1 MSDDREAEV
10 LALIAQGRQ
19 RLTRLAE
26 SRCVKDGRL
35 LGATYR
41 LPDGIW
47 VWSVGRRQ
55 PPQAVRHEA
64 VAFHLDAM
72 DDCSTDEEVR
82 GCYDSAIEAMAS
94 ATRQKASPSVMKI
107 EPVGPGRWSYGLTR
121 PFAMSIVS
129 GPNFTVTEVS
139 CGCRR
144 QYYLDVYALAKASIG
159 RKKVETPP
167 VHVPLQPPD
176 LPERHAQALL

>member
-10 LALIAQGRQ
+10 LVSIAQHGR

-47 VWSVGRRQ
+47 VWSAGHRQ
-55 PPQAVRHEA
+55 PPRAVRHEA
-64 VAFHLDAM
+64 AAFNLDAI
-72 DDCSTDEEVR
+72 DDCSTDEEVQA
-82 GCYDSAIEAMAS
+82 CYDDAIEALAS
-94 ATRQKASPSVMKI
+94 ATRQNASPSAIKI
-107 EPVGPGRWSYGLTR
+107 EMEGAGRWSYGMTR
-121 PFAMSIVS
+121 PFAISLVS
-129 GPNFTVTEVS
+129 GPGFTVSEVS

-144 QYYLDVYALAKASIG
+144 QYYLDIHALIMASVG
-159 RKKVETPP
+159 LTTVEAPP
-167 VHVPLQPPD
+167 VHVAPLPPD
-176 LPERHAQALL
+176 LPERQGQRLL

>member
-10 LALIAQGRQ
+10 LALIAQGQ
-19 RLTRLAE
+19 KRLTRLAE

-47 VWSVGRRQ
+47 VWATGHRQ

-64 VAFHLDAM
+64 AAFYLDAM
-72 DDCSTDEEVR
+72 DEYSTEEEA
-82 GCYDSAIEAMAS
+82 GACYNRAIEAMAS
-94 ATRQKASPSVMKI
+94 ATRQRTSPSVMKI
-107 EPVGPGRWSYGLTR
+107 EIKGPGRWSYGLTR

-144 QYYLDVYALAKASIG
+144 QYYLDVYALTKTTIG
-159 RKKVETPP
+159 RRKAETQP
-167 VHVPLQPPD
+167 VHVPLLPPD
-176 LPERHAQALL
+176 LPEGHAQAML